1 MQIHVPVLIA
11 ELSNDL
17 QRFDWEKGTYYRY
30 IKKIYSY
37 TLLKSVI
44 YPSTKLNGFEN
55 KNCMGVENPCG
66 MI

>member
-1 MQIHVPVLIA
+1 MQIPVLIA
-11 ELSNDL
+11 EFKMIFIDL
-17 QRFDWEKGTYYRY
+17 IGKRYRY
-30 IKKIYSY
+30 IKIIYSY

-55 KNCMGVENPCG
+55 KNCLGVEKPCG